1 MKRGKQNLER
11 VYYHLRLCVFCF
23 FRHLNLTVMQKF
35 PMVSVIVIGL
45 AISLTSADPC
55 DHSGCH
61 KMVTTCTGQVV
72 LISGQVGLQ
81 PYLFFGQVNPREITL
96 F

>member
-1 MKRGKQNLER
+1 
-11 VYYHLRLCVFCF
+11 
-23 FRHLNLTVMQKF
+23 MQKF
-35 PMVSVIVIGL
+35 PMVSVIIIGL
-45 AISLTSADPC
+45 AIFLTSADPS

-61 KMVTTCTGQVV
+61 KTVTTCPGQVV
-72 LISGQVGLQ
+72 LISGQVGHQ

>member
-1 MKRGKQNLER
+1 
-11 VYYHLRLCVFCF
+11 
-23 FRHLNLTVMQKF
+23 MQKF

-45 AISLTSADPC
+45 AIFLTSADPC

-72 LISGQVGLQ
+72 LISGQVGHQ

-96 F
+96 FKIKRCVSKHVSAKHNVYSQVFPSIK

>member
-1 MKRGKQNLER
+1 
-11 VYYHLRLCVFCF
+11 
-23 FRHLNLTVMQKF
+23 MQKF

-45 AISLTSADPC
+45 AIFLTSADPC

-61 KMVTTCTGQVV
+61 KTVTTCPGQVV
-72 LISGQVGLQ
+72 FISGQVGHQ
-81 PYLFFGQVNPREITL
+81 PYSFLGQVNPREITL